1 MNFKN
6 PKGLMLNIA
15 LISIIVALIVVG
27 VLLILKADES
37 NFSLAIDSPELI
49 EDCWVTVDG
58 KKAANAE
65 IKAGKKIKIG
75 YGCYP
80 KADNIKVSLSV
91 DDRYDDIVS
100 IKGDT
105 VTALAKGKATI
116 NVNVLFPGKLGG
128 KVSMTLPVTVYS
140 KNNDNTS
147 NQSSSPPHLFGNSYL
162 DNASHS
168 TAYNSSNS
176 SSKEKT
182 CDICGKTIVN
192 AFDHEL
198 LDCLKHYRCEAD
210 AKLSSHGT
218 AACGEHL
225 SCDGEKHEL
234 RSCLTHYECDKEFK
248 ALSCGHCA
256 CEHPSGKPCE

>member
-1 MNFKN
+1 MKLKIT
-6 PKGLMLNIA
+6 KGLMLNIA
-15 LISIIVALIVVG
+15 LAGIILALIIVG
-27 VLLILKADES
+27 VLLILKADEG
-37 NFSLAIDSPELI
+37 NFSLAIDTPEFI

-58 KKAANAE
+58 KKVSNAE
-65 IKAGKKIKIG
+65 IKVGKKIKIG

-80 KADNIKVSLSV
+80 EADNIKISVWV

-116 NVNVLFPGKLGG
+116 NVDVLFPGKLGG
-128 KVSMTLPVTVYS
+128 KVCMALPIQAYS
-140 KNNDNTS
+140 KDSDKTS

-162 DNASHS
+162 ENASGS
-168 TAYNSSNS
+168 AAYNSSDS
-176 SSKEKT
+176 TSKEKN

-192 AFDHEL
+192 AFDHEP

-210 AKLSSHGT
+210 AKSSSHGL

-225 SCDGEKHEL
+225 SCDGKKHEL
-234 RSCLTHYECDKEFK
+234 RSCLTHYECDKEYST
-248 ALSCGHCA
+248 LSCGHCS
-256 CEHPSGKPCE
+256 CEHSKPCE